1 VIRRDGE
8 RMPERNYTI
17 SEQMIVSA
25 AREIK
30 DNDVIYAGVGLPN
43 VAVLLAKFGHAP
55 NATIVFETGIIRTE
69 PCVLGLGVDILP
81 AQYLSDMLTDIVY
94 INSLAQ
100 RGFFTVGFL
109 GGGQLDRYGNINST
123 CTGNYLKP
131 SLRFPG
137 SGGGC
142 DIASL
147 CKNVVIVIEQ
157 KKHRF
162 PERVDFI
169 TAPGYL
175 DGKQG
180 SRERMGLPAGTG
192 PAKVVTNLGIYSFH
206 EGEMILESIHS
217 GAGVTLE
224 EIKTNTGWDI
234 RVSDDLEETVPPTE
248 EELSMLRE
256 KVDPGQKFIRGKLV
270 L

>member
-1 VIRRDGE
+1 MK
-8 RMPERNYTI
+8 MPRTDYTI
-17 SEQMIVSA
+17 KEQMIVSA

-30 DNDVIYAGVGLPN
+30 DHDLIYAGVGLPN

-69 PCVLGLGVDILP
+69 PCILGLGVDTLP
-81 AQYLSDMLTDIVY
+81 TQHQADMLTDVLY
-94 INSLAQ
+94 VNSLAQ

-109 GGGQLDRYGNINST
+109 GGGQVDRYGNINST
-123 CTGNYLKP
+123 CTGDYSKP

-147 CKNVVIVIEQ
+147 CKNVIIVIDQ
-157 KKHRF
+157 KKYRF

-169 TAPGYL
+169 SAPGYL
-175 DGKQG
+175 DGRPG
-180 SRERMGLPAGTG
+180 SRERIGLPAGTG
-192 PAKVVTNLGIYSFH
+192 PAKVVTNLGIYSFQD
-206 EGEMILESIHS
+206 GEMVLDSIHS
-217 GAGVTLE
+217 AAGVTLDDV
-224 EIKTNTGWDI
+224 KANTGWDI
-234 RVSDDLEETVPPTE
+234 RVSGNLEETAPPTE
-248 EELSMLRE
+248 EELGLLRNR
-256 KVDPGQKFIRGKLV
+256 VDPEQKFIKGKLV

>member
-1 VIRRDGE
+1 
-8 RMPERNYTI
+8 MPQIGYTI
-17 SEQMIVSA
+17 KEQMIVSA

-30 DNDVIYAGVGLPN
+30 DNDIIYAGVGLPN
-43 VAVLLAKFGHAP
+43 VAVLLAKFRHAP

-69 PCVLGLGVDILP
+69 PCLLGLGVDILP

-109 GGGQLDRYGNINST
+109 GGGQIDRYGNINST
-123 CTGNYLKP
+123 CTGDYLKP

-157 KKHRF
+157 EKHRF
-162 PERVDFI
+162 PEGVDFI

-180 SRERMGLPAGTG
+180 SREKKGLPPGTG
-192 PAKVVTNLGIYSFH
+192 PTKVVTNLGIYSFH
-206 EGEMILESIHS
+206 EGEMVLESIHS
-217 GAGVTLE
+217 GAGITLE
-224 EIKTNTGWDI
+224 DIRVNTGWEI
-234 RVSDDLEETVPPTE
+234 RVSDDLKETLPPTE
-248 EELSMLRE
+248 EDLLLLRNR
-256 KVDPGQKFIRGKLV
+256 VDPEQKFIKGKLV

>member
-1 VIRRDGE
+1 
-8 RMPERNYTI
+8 MPPIGYTI
-17 SEQMIVSA
+17 KEQMIVSS

-30 DNDVIYAGVGLPN
+30 DHDIIYAGVGLPN
-43 VAVLLAKFGHAP
+43 VAVLLAKFRHAP

-69 PCVLGLGVDILP
+69 PCILGLGVDTLP
-81 AQYLSDMLTDIVY
+81 TQYLSDMLTDVLY
-94 INSLAQ
+94 VNSLAQ

-109 GGGQLDRYGNINST
+109 GGGQIDRYGNINST
-123 CTGNYLKP
+123 CTGDYSKP

-157 KKHRF
+157 KRDRF

-180 SRERMGLPAGTG
+180 SRERIGLAPGTG
-192 PAKVVTNLGIYSFH
+192 PTKVVTNLGTYSFH

-224 EIKTNTGWDI
+224 EIRANTGWDI
-234 RVSDDLEETVPPTE
+234 RVSDDLKETAPPTE
-248 EELSMLRE
+248 EELSLLRE
-256 KVDPGQKFIRGKLV
+256 RVDPGQKFIRGKLV

>member
-1 VIRRDGE
+1 
-8 RMPERNYTI
+8 MPQIGYTI
-17 SEQMIVSA
+17 KEQMIVSA

-30 DNDVIYAGVGLPN
+30 DNDIIYAGVGLPN
-43 VAVLLAKFGHAP
+43 VAVLLAKFKHAP

-69 PCVLGLGVDILP
+69 PCILGLGVDILP

-109 GGGQLDRYGNINST
+109 GGGQIDRYGNINST
-123 CTGNYLKP
+123 CTGDYLKP

-157 KKHRF
+157 EKHRF
-162 PERVDFI
+162 PEGVDFI

-180 SRERMGLPAGTG
+180 SREKKGLPPGTG
-192 PAKVVTNLGIYSFH
+192 PTKVVTNLGIYSFH
-206 EGEMILESIHS
+206 EGEMVLESIHS
-217 GAGVTLE
+217 GAGITLE
-224 EIKTNTGWDI
+224 DIRVNTGWEI
-234 RVSDDLEETVPPTE
+234 RVSDDLKETLPPTE
-248 EELSMLRE
+248 EELLLLRNR
-256 KVDPGQKFIRGKLV
+256 VDPEQKFIKGKLV

>member
-1 VIRRDGE
+1 
-8 RMPERNYTI
+8 MPQVGYTI
-17 SEQMIVSA
+17 KEQMIVSS

-30 DNDVIYAGVGLPN
+30 DNDIIYAGVGLPN
-43 VAVLLAKFGHAP
+43 VAVLLAKFSHAP
-55 NATIVFETGIIRTE
+55 NATIFYETGIIRTE
-69 PCVLGLGVDILP
+69 PCILGLGVDILP
-81 AQYLSDMLTDIVY
+81 TQYLSDMLADILYV
-94 INSLAQ
+94 NSFAQ
-100 RGFFTVGFL
+100 RGFFTIGFL
-109 GGGQLDRYGNINST
+109 GGGQIDRYGNINST
-123 CTGNYLKP
+123 CTGDYLRP

-147 CKNVVIVIEQ
+147 CKNVIIVIEQ

-162 PERVDFI
+162 PGRVDFI

-175 DGKQG
+175 DGEQG
-180 SRERMGLPAGTG
+180 SREKMGLPPGTG
-192 PAKVVTNLGIYSFH
+192 PTKVVTNLGIYSFH

-224 EIKTNTGWDI
+224 EIRANTGWDI
-234 RVSDDLEETVPPTE
+234 RVSDDLKETAPPTE
-248 EELSMLRE
+248 EELLLLRE
-256 KVDPGQKFIRGKLV
+256 RVDPQQEFIRGKLV

>member
-1 VIRRDGE
+1 MSQGD
-8 RMPERNYTI
+8 YTI
-17 SEQMIVSA
+17 SEQMIVSS

-30 DNDVIYAGVGLPN
+30 DNDIIYAGVGLPN
-43 VAVLLAKFGHAP
+43 VAVLLAKFSHAP
-55 NATIVFETGIIRTE
+55 NATIFYETGIIRTE
-69 PCVLGLGVDILP
+69 PCILGLGVDTLP
-81 AQYLSDMLTDIVY
+81 TQYLSDMLTDILYV
-94 INSLAQ
+94 NSFAQ
-100 RGFFTVGFL
+100 RGFFTIGFL
-109 GGGQLDRYGNINST
+109 GGGQIDRYGNINST
-123 CTGNYLKP
+123 CTGDYLRP

-157 KKHRF
+157 KRHRF

-175 DGKQG
+175 DGKKG
-180 SRERMGLPAGTG
+180 SREKAGLLPGTG
-192 PAKVVTNLGIYSFH
+192 ATKVVTNLGIYSFYK
-206 EGEMILESIHS
+206 GEMVLESIHS

-224 EIKTNTGWDI
+224 EIRTNTGWDI
-234 RVSDDLEETVPPTE
+234 RVSDDLKETIQPTK
-248 EELSMLRE
+248 EELRLLRE
-256 KVDPGQKFIRGKLV
+256 KVDPEKKFIKGKLV